1 MGLTTIMKPLYTQ
14 CMEEMTILQ
23 IPIKKDFRDKLLK
36 VVREMGFSSL
46 QDYTRFLLKK
56 TLEGKLE
63 VKVVYK
69 DN

>member
-1 MGLTTIMKPLYTQ
+1 
-14 CMEEMTILQ
+14 MEEMTILQ